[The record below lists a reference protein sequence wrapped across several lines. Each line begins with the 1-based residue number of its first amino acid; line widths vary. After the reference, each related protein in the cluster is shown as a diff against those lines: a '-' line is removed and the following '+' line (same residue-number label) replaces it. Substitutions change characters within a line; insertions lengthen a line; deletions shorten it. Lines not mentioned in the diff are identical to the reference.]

1 MAYPKKNII
10 YKLTVSIKTQADIYL
25 QLSKLEEAGFPAL
38 EAVELLKNT
47 HLKSH
52 KQIQQMQRFL
62 KLGNSIADSGYK
74 AGIFSEFD
82 KSLLQAGEAS
92 GNILA
97 IYKQLARYYAQKVSR
112 LKKLKSK
119 CYLPLITLIIALFVQ
134 PLPAFILNEISIVDY
149 LFLSIGRLC
158 KIGLITYVVIKLPA
172 WLTTG
177 KLQFLGLK
185 SLVYSLQLKLPLV
198 SSWIIKRQINEFFR
212 SLGLML
218 AAGLPMTTALEKS
231 VKTISNPLLSRKFDS
246 VILST
251 QNGASL
257 TDALVNISEID
268 YETMQLLLVGEK
280 SGKLAKTILHQ
291 VKITQENIELKDD
304 LLTEWIPRIFYALVT
319 AWVATS
325 IISGNSTIP
334 IAL

>member
-1 MAYPKKNII
+1 MAYSKKNLS
-10 YKLTVSIKTQADIYL
+10 YKLTISIETQAEIYL
-25 QLSKLEEAGFPAL
+25 QLSRLEEAGFPVL
-38 EAVELLKNT
+38 QAVELLQKTN
-47 HLKSH
+47 LKSH
-52 KQIQQMQRFL
+52 NQIQQMQRFL

-74 AGIFSEFD
+74 SGIFSEFD

-119 CYLPLITLIIALFVQ
+119 CYLPLITLIIALFIQ
-134 PLPAFILNEISIVDY
+134 PLPAFILNEISIVNY
-149 LFLSIGRLC
+149 LVLSIGGLC
-158 KIGLITYVVIKLPA
+158 KIGLITYTIIKLPA

-185 SLVYSLQLKLPLV
+185 NLAYSLQLKLPLV
-198 SSWIIKRQINEFFR
+198 SSWIITRQINEFFR

-218 AAGLPMTTALEKS
+218 AAGLPMTIALEKS
-231 VKTISNPLLSRKFDS
+231 VKTISNPLLSTTFNS

-251 QNGASL
+251 QNGGSL
-257 TDALVNISEID
+257 TDALINIAEID
-268 YETMQLLLVGEK
+268 YETIQILLVGEK

-291 VKITQENIELKDD
+291 VKIKQENIELQDD
-304 LLTEWIPRIFYALVT
+304 LLAEWIPRIFYVLVT

-325 IISGNSTIP
+325 IFSGNSIGHP
-334 IAL
+334 Y